1 MTPKIRKV
9 NPIPDRSTA
18 EPSAVEVVELAGRRK
33 WPDDSATVALRP
45 VGEWHEVTL
54 AVNESKHDPVDDE
67 QLIRKLIARL
77 GAKHLIEL
85 VEEVSKKQSH

>member
-33 WPDDSATVALRP
+33 WPDNAATEL
-45 VGEWHEVTL
+45 
-54 AVNESKHDPVDDE
+54 VDD
-67 QLIRKLIARL
+67 
-77 GAKHLIEL
+77 GANGFVATSAEAGDLAAALVHLSQQFRSVCHHTIP
-85 VEEVSKKQSH
+85 KGTAQ